1 MASDEAL
8 DEAQDE
14 ALKKAVNDAQKQANA
29 VLSAI
34 DKKQTSIVSVQVGDA
49 SPPAPVQMDMV
60 AMAAAPAP
68 NAKVVP
74 PIEGG
79 TQTVQASVTLN
90 VKYE

>member
-1 MASDEAL
+1 MFKFS
-8 DEAQDE
+8 
-14 ALKKAVNDAQKQANA
+14 
-29 VLSAI
+29 VLLYTA
-34 DKKQTSIVSVQVGDA
+34 
-49 SPPAPVQMDMV
+49 APVQMDMV